1 MKNIFFT
8 AILLSLLLS
17 GCSDNSNNETQS
29 EMTNE
34 VSAPIAKK
42 VPFEMEIHG
51 DKRVDDYYW
60 MRDDERKD
68 PEILAHLAAEN
79 AYLKAQ
85 MAHTEVFQEKLYDEI
100 VGRIKKDD
108 SSVPLKRRGYWY
120 QAKFDGESEY
130 PVHVRWKDGA
140 EEEET
145 LFDVNQ
151 MAEGHGYF
159 NLSNYSVADNNL
171 LAAFGTD
178 TVSRRLYTLEFKNLE
193 TGEIYPDKLVD
204 TQGTG
209 IWASDNEHVFYI
221 KKDRQTLL
229 GQEVY
234 RHKLG
239 TDQSEDQLV
248 YREDDETFYTALS
261 KSRDGSVIFI
271 HHSSTTKS
279 GVSVLDAN
287 DPMGSFEPFL
297 PIEDDHEYS
306 VEKLGNDY
314 YIHTNWQ
321 AKNFRIMKVSAGS
334 TADKDAWQEVV
345 AHREAVYVED
355 FTVFNDA
362 LVIKEKENGVN
373 RLRVISLSS
382 EESMDLKFD
391 DPVFS
396 AYISSNPEVDSDVVR
411 LSYSSLTTPSSVY
424 EYNLASGERELLKQ
438 DEVMGGFSSDNY
450 LSERISIEARDG
462 KMIPVSIVYRKD
474 MFAKDGSNPLFQY
487 AYGSYGAT
495 IDPSFSGP
503 RLSLLDRGVVY
514 AIAHVRGSQMLGRPW
529 YEDGKL
535 FNKKNSFYD
544 FIDVTKGLT
553 AQQYGHPDKV
563 YAMGGSAGGLLMGGV
578 LNMAP
583 ELYLG
588 VGAHVPFV
596 DVITTMLDPSI
607 PLTTSE
613 WDEWGDPSKKD
624 YYDYML
630 SYSPYDQLERKEYP
644 NILVTTGLWDSQ
656 VQYFEP
662 MKWVA
667 KLRDYKTDNNKLV
680 FEIDMEAGHGGAS
693 GRFKRY
699 KQTALEYA
707 FFFDLLGISE

>member
-1 MKNIFFT
+1 MTKIFIT
-8 AILLSLLLS
+8 AIFSTLLLG

-51 DKRVDDYYW
+51 HKRIDDYYW
-60 MRDDERKD
+60 MRDDERKN
-68 PEILAHLAAEN
+68 PEMLAHLEAEN
-79 AYLKAQ
+79 AYLKSQ
-85 MAHTEVFQEKLYDEI
+85 MAHTETFQETLYDEI

-130 PVHVRWKDGA
+130 PVHVRWKDG
-140 EEEET
+140 EEAQET
-145 LFDVNQ
+145 LFDVNKL
-151 MAEGHGYF
+151 AEGHGYF
-159 NLSNYSVADNNL
+159 NLSGYSVADNNVI
-171 LAAFGTD
+171 AAFGTD

-193 TGEIYPDKLVD
+193 TGEIYPDKLID

-221 KKDRQTLL
+221 KKDTQTLL

-239 TDQSEDQLV
+239 SDQSEDQLV

-271 HHSSTTKS
+271 HHTSTTKS
-279 GVSVLDAN
+279 GVSILDAAA
-287 DPMGSFEPFL
+287 PLGSFEAFL
-297 PIEDDHEYS
+297 PIEDDHEYA
-306 VEKLGNDY
+306 VEKLGDDY
-314 YIHTNWQ
+314 YVYTNWD
-321 AKNFRIMKVSAGS
+321 AKNFRLMKVSKDTTS
-334 TADKDAWQEVV
+334 DKSSWQPVIDHRAD
-345 AHREAVYVED
+345 VYLQD
-355 FTVFNDA
+355 FTVFANA
-362 LVIKEKENGVN
+362 LVVKEKENGEN
-373 RLRVISLSS
+373 RLRVLSLSS
-382 EESMDLKFD
+382 GESMDLKFD

-396 AYISSNPEVDSDVVR
+396 ASMSGNPEVDSDVVR
-411 LSYSSLTTPSSVY
+411 INYSSLTTPSSVY
-424 EYNLASGERELLKQ
+424 EYNLASGARELLKQ
-438 DEVMGGFSSDNY
+438 DEVMGGFSSANY
-450 LSERISIEARDG
+450 QSERIFIEARDG
-462 KMIPVSIVYRKD
+462 KMVPVSIVYRED
-474 MFAKDGSNPLFQY
+474 MITKDGSNPLFQY

-514 AIAHVRGSQMLGRPW
+514 AIAHIRGSQMLGRPW

-596 DVITTMLDPSI
+596 DVITTMLDASI
-607 PLTTSE
+607 PLTTGE
-613 WDEWGDPSKKD
+613 WDEWGNPAQKE

-630 SYSPYDQLERKEYP
+630 SYSPYDQLERKDYP

-680 FEIDMEAGHGGAS
+680 FETDMEAGHGGAS

-707 FFFDLLGISE
+707 FFFDLLGINE